1 MGLPWTGA
9 ETAVV
14 GGGSGLSPVVR
25 YMAFSPEWSDG
36 RTPSTSSSVLH
47 RCSPTRVE
55 TKHAIRQLTRETVLN
70 SHFLR
75 LLPKR
80 RLVCRE
86 GERRMLSHNFLL
98 KSHTG
103 AELPEHLPALSAW
116 SFLKKQS
123 KSLHSQ
129 VPRFP
134 QNHQLIQTEGG
145 FCNITPPFKPKAIK
159 NREKHP

>member
-1 MGLPWTGA
+1 MMPEAGAWMGLPWTGA

-25 YMAFSPEWSDG
+25 YMAFSPEWSEG

-75 LLPKR
+75 LL
-80 RLVCRE
+80 
-86 GERRMLSHNFLL
+86 L
-98 KSHTG
+98 KG
-103 AELPEHLPALSAW
+103 D
-116 SFLKKQS
+116 
-123 KSLHSQ
+123 
-129 VPRFP
+129 
-134 QNHQLIQTEGG
+134 
-145 FCNITPPFKPKAIK
+145 
-159 NREKHP
+159 